1 MGGVLTPPDTGAS
14 VDAKVRRRLPA
25 LDWMRGIVM
34 ILMATD
40 HASGAYNS
48 GRLVTDSALMYG
60 AGMPLPPLQFAHRWI
75 SHICAPTF
83 LFLAGAA
90 LALSIERKVGRGAS
104 ASKIDRDMFVRGL
117 IILAVDL
124 FFINLFWFPGAIL
137 LQVMYAIGVAMIL
150 MIPLRRLPSPV
161 LLVLGVVMLFAAEW
175 FLPDALFVPGDFG
188 SVLSA
193 LTLGAGFFDTNLEAF
208 GPWAALG
215 IPDAFAVGY
224 PVLPWLS
231 MMIFGWVFG
240 RWLLPRKDA
249 PECEMRSARLMGWL
263 GAGGLAAYAVM
274 RGFNTFGNLQLF
286 RLDGS
291 WIQWL
296 HVSKYPPSA
305 AFTALEL
312 GLMCLIL
319 AGLFLLQRRQ
329 GDDVNYSNPVLVFG
343 QTAFFFYIAHIFLY
357 ETTARLLGVHQ
368 QNGLLVSTIAMTA
381 GLFVLYPVCRW
392 YRGFKAAH
400 RGTVLRYM

>member
-1 MGGVLTPPDTGAS
+1 
-14 VDAKVRRRLPA
+14 
-25 LDWMRGIVM
+25 M

-40 HASGAYNS
+40 HASSAYNG
-48 GRLVTDSALMYG
+48 GRLVTDSALMYA

-90 LALSIERKVGRGAS
+90 LALSIERKVGQGARGA
-104 ASKIDRDMFVRGL
+104 KIDGDMFVRGL

-161 LLVLGVVMLFAAEW
+161 LLALGVGILFAAEW
-175 FLPDALFVPGDFG
+175 FLPNALFVPNDLG

-193 LTLGAGFFDTNLEAF
+193 LTLGAGFFDTNLESF

-215 IPDAFAVGY
+215 IPDAVAVGY
-224 PVLPWLS
+224 PALPWLS

-240 RWLLPRKDA
+240 RWLLQRKDL
-249 PECEMRSARLMGWL
+249 PDGEMRSARLMGWIGV
-263 GAGGLAAYAVM
+263 GALAVFAVV
-274 RGFNTFGNLQLF
+274 RGFNTFGNQQLF

-296 HVSKYPPSA
+296 HVSKYPPSV

-329 GDDVNYSNPVLVFG
+329 GDAVNYSNPVLVFG
-343 QTAFFFYIAHIFLY
+343 QTAFFFYVAHIFFY
-357 ETTARLLGVHQ
+357 ETTARLLGLYQ
-368 QNGLLVSTIAMTA
+368 ANGLLASTTAMTV
-381 GLFVLYPVCRW
+381 GLVVLYPVCRW
-392 YRGFKAAH
+392 YRGFKARH
-400 RGTVLRYM
+400 SGTMLRYM

>member
-1 MGGVLTPPDTGAS
+1 
-14 VDAKVRRRLPA
+14 
-25 LDWMRGIVM
+25 M

-40 HASGAYNS
+40 HASSAYNS
-48 GRLVTDSALMYG
+48 GRLVTDSALMYA

-90 LALSIERKVGRGAS
+90 LALSIERKIGQGARS
-104 ASKIDRDMFVRGL
+104 AKIDRDMFVRGL
-117 IILAVDL
+117 IILGVDL

-137 LQVMYAIGVAMIL
+137 LQVMYAIGLAMIF

-161 LLVLGVVMLFAAEW
+161 LLALGVAILFAAEW
-175 FLPDALFVPGDFG
+175 FLPDGLLVSSDLG
-188 SVLSA
+188 SMLSA
-193 LTLGAGFFDTNLEAF
+193 LLLGAGFFDTNLEAF
-208 GPWAALG
+208 GPWEALG
-215 IPDAFAVGY
+215 IPDVFAVGY

-240 RWLLPRKDA
+240 RWLLSRRDEPDA
-249 PECEMRSARLMGWL
+249 EVRSARLMAWIGI
-263 GAGGLAAYAVM
+263 GSLAVFALV
-274 RGFNTFGNLQLF
+274 RGFNTFGNQQLF
-286 RLDGS
+286 RLDAS
-291 WIQWL
+291 WVQWL
-296 HVSKYPPSA
+296 HVSKYPPSV

-343 QTAFFFYIAHIFLY
+343 QTAFFFYVVHIFFY
-357 ETTARLLGVHQ
+357 ETTARLLGLYQ
-368 QNGLLVSTIAMTA
+368 ANGLLASTVAMTV
-381 GLFVLYPVCRW
+381 GLVVLYPVCRW
-392 YRGFKAAH
+392 YRGFKAKH
-400 RGTVLRYM
+400 SGTVLRYM

>member
-1 MGGVLTPPDTGAS
+1 MSGAENRSSATDTARF
-14 VDAKVRRRLPA
+14 KRRLPA

-40 HASGAYNS
+40 HASGAYNA

-60 AGMPLPPLQFAHRWI
+60 AGMPLPPLQFAYRWI

-104 ASKIDRDMFVRGL
+104 ASKIDGDMFVRGL

-124 FFINLFWFPGAIL
+124 FFINLLWIPGAIL

-161 LLVLGVVMLFAAEW
+161 LLVLGVGILFAAEW
-175 FLPDALFVPGDFG
+175 FLPDALFVPSDAG

-193 LTLGAGFFDTNLEAF
+193 LMLGAGFFDTNLEAF

-249 PECEMRSARLMGWL
+249 PDGDSRSARLMGWL
-263 GAGGLAAYAVM
+263 GVGGLAAYAVM
-274 RGFNTFGNLQLF
+274 RGFNTFGNQQLF

-329 GDDVNYSNPVLVFG
+329 GENVNYANPVLVFG
-343 QTAFFFYIAHIFLY
+343 QTAFFFYVVHIFLY
-357 ETTARLLGVHQ
+357 ETTARLLGVYQ
-368 QNGLLVSTIAMTA
+368 DEGLLVSTVAMAA
-381 GLFVLYPVCRW
+381 GLVVLYPVCRW
-392 YRGFKAAH
+392 YRGFKARH
-400 RGTVLRYM
+400 SGTVLRYM